1 MAVKLPHWIKTIT
14 RLTAGLDLKAAPMRA
29 APPTPIQEQPVRRFI
44 DFQLSLQA
52 VISGAVVAGTFMV
65 WMGWQAAQQTNISL
79 QTQASVI
86 KLEKRF
92 DDKDTKIED
101 MREKSSEQRGDINS
115 LKLRVDILERVRK

>member
-1 MAVKLPHWIKTIT
+1 
-14 RLTAGLDLKAAPMRA
+14 MRA

-44 DFQLSLQA
+44 DLQLSLQA
-52 VISGAVVAGTFMV
+52 VIAGACATASFMV

-92 DDKDTKIED
+92 DDKDNKIED
-101 MREKSSEQRGDINS
+101 MREKASEQRGDINS

>member
-1 MAVKLPHWIKTIT
+1 MTQP
-14 RLTAGLDLKAAPMRA
+14 APA
-29 APPTPIQEQPVRRFI
+29 LEQPRRFI

-52 VISGAVVAGTFMV
+52 VISGAVVVATFMV

-92 DDKDTKIED
+92 DDKDAKIED
-101 MREKSSEQRGDINS
+101 MREKMSDQKSDFNS
-115 LKLRVDILERVRK
+115 LKLRIEILERARK

>member
-1 MAVKLPHWIKTIT
+1 
-14 RLTAGLDLKAAPMRA
+14 
-29 APPTPIQEQPVRRFI
+29 
-44 DFQLSLQA
+44 
-52 VISGAVVAGTFMV
+52 MV

-101 MREKSSEQRGDINS
+101 MREKASEQRGDINS
-115 LKLRVDILERVRK
+115 LKLRVDILERTRK